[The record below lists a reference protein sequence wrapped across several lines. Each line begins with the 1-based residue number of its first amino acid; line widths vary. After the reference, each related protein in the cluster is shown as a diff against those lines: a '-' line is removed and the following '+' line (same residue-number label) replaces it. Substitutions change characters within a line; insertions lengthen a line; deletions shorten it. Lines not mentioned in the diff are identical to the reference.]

1 MEMNREIKKDI
12 QRVKKRFT
20 KELVLVVPNL
30 DKNMRIKVDI
40 LDYATK
46 EVLLIKCKNG

>member
-1 MEMNREIKKDI
+1 MNRETRKNI
-12 QRVKKRFT
+12 QRAKKRFT
-20 KELVLVVPNL
+20 KKLVLIVPDLN
-30 DKNMRIKVDI
+30 KNMRIKVDI